1 MALRI
6 LTFDVSVYN
15 KTELDTLTDVQ
26 LNEYAL
32 SDSENAFIYDYAN
45 VKEFTNDL
53 NSDSIDTE
61 NNWLYAIN
69 ID

>member
-6 LTFDVSVYN
+6 LTFDVNVYDGV
-15 KTELDTLTDVQ
+15 KLDKLTDVQ

-45 VKEFTNDL
+45 IKEFTDDL
-53 NSDSIDTE
+53 NNDVIDVST
-61 NNWLYAIN
+61 NWIYAIN

>member
-1 MALRI
+1 MKVRI
-6 LTFDVSVYN
+6 LTFDNSVYN
-15 KTELDTLTDVQ
+15 KTELDALTDVQ

-45 VKEFTNDL
+45 VKEFTDDL
-53 NSDSIDTE
+53 NSDNIDTE

>member
-6 LTFDVSVYN
+6 LTFDNSVYN
-15 KTELDTLTDVQ
+15 KTELDALTDVQ

-32 SDSENAFIYDYAN
+32 SDSENSFIYDYAN
-45 VKEFTNDL
+45 IKEFTDDL

>member
-45 VKEFTNDL
+45 VKEFTDDL

>member
-45 VKEFTNDL
+45 VKEFIDDL

>member
-1 MALRI
+1 MKVRI
-6 LTFDVSVYN
+6 LTFDKSVYN
-15 KTELDTLTDVQ
+15 KTELDALTDVQ

-45 VKEFTNDL
+45 VKEFTDDL

>member
-15 KTELDTLTDVQ
+15 KTELDTLTEVQ

-45 VKEFTNDL
+45 VKEFIDDL
-53 NSDSIDTE
+53 NNDSIDTE

>member
-1 MALRI
+1 MKVRI
-6 LTFDVSVYN
+6 LTFDNSVYN
-15 KTELDTLTDVQ
+15 KTELDALTDVQ

-32 SDSENAFIYDYAN
+32 SDSENAFIYDQAN
-45 VKEFTNDL
+45 EKEFTDDL
-53 NSDSIDTE
+53 NSDSIDSE